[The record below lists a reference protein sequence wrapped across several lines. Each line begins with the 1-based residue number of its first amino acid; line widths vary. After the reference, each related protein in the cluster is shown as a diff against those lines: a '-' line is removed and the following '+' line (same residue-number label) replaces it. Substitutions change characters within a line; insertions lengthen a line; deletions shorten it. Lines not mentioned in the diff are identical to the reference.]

1 MQAHIGPE
9 IIRSYKRLSYSVWHA
24 LAEFIDNSLQSYR
37 ANKPRLDKAYAESQE
52 SLTVQITYR
61 RASGGQL
68 IIRDNAMG
76 MTKTELTNA
85 LRIGKPPKVTTGL
98 SEFGLGMKT
107 AACWFGERWTVRT
120 KRLGSPTGRKITFVV
135 EEVANNRRDLQEE
148 EFTGP
153 PAEHFTEIEITPLH
167 HEIHNRQ
174 IRTVKDYL
182 RSMYR
187 NPIRS
192 EELVLI
198 FNDERLSWRS
208 PAEGNVHVESGRKS
222 CESFE
227 FEIADIE
234 IEHKRVFGWMAVL
247 ESGSRSRAG
256 FTIIRRGRV
265 IRGWPSSWRP
275 RAIFGQLEGSNDLV
289 NQRLIGEINM
299 DDFGVS
305 HTKDDILWKPNELE
319 QVESELYRI
328 AKPLMD
334 IANSYR
340 KRGAR
345 GTRPTQFTINAAVGM
360 LDEEI
365 RSQRFQTVINANG
378 NTPKETYAAFSDST
392 TQSATTVEPL
402 VLNVGGLRLNIF
414 LADDLSDR
422 DPYLGIEAVDSD
434 VVTVVINMNHP
445 HIDDLNGRMGVLNHL
460 KACTYE
466 GVAQWK
472 VKQSWDEETP
482 ALIRAIKDSL
492 LRVGRTVSDVP
503 QTEDQ

>member
-9 IIRSYKRLSYSVWHA
+9 IVRSYKRLSYSAWHA

-37 ANKPRLDKAYAESQE
+37 ANKPRLDKAYAESQD
-52 SLTVQITYR
+52 SLTVRITYG
-61 RASGGQL
+61 RAGGGRLL
-68 IIRDNAMG
+68 IHDNAMG

-107 AACWFGERWTVRT
+107 AACWFGNRWTVRT
-120 KRLGSPTGRKITFVV
+120 KRRGSPTGRKITFVV
-135 EEVANNRRDLQEE
+135 EEVADNRRDLQEE
-148 EFTGP
+148 EFTAL
-153 PAEHFTEIEITPLH
+153 PAEHFTEIEITELH
-167 HEIHNRQ
+167 HELRGWQ
-174 IRTVKDYL
+174 IKNVKDYL

-187 NPIRS
+187 KPIRS
-192 EELVLI
+192 EELELI

-208 PAEGNVHVESGRKS
+208 PAEDNIHVENGCKS
-222 CESFE
+222 CKTFE
-227 FEIADIE
+227 LEIDDQN
-234 IEHKRVFGWMAVL
+234 VFGWMAVL
-247 ESGSRSRAG
+247 ENGSRSRAG

-275 RAIFGQLEGSNDLV
+275 RSIFGQLEGSNDLV

-299 DDFGVS
+299 DAFGVS

-345 GTRPTQFTINAAVGM
+345 GTRPTQSTINSAVGM

-365 RSQRFQTVINANG
+365 RSQRFRTVINANG
-378 NTPKETYAAFSDST
+378 STPKETYAAFSDST
-392 TQSATTVEPL
+392 TQSATAVNPI
-402 VLNVGGLRLNIF
+402 VHDVDGLRLNIF

-422 DPYLGIEAVDSD
+422 DPYLGIEAVAADF
-434 VVTVVINMNHP
+434 VTVVINMNHP

-472 VKQSWDEETP
+472 VKQSWGEERP

-503 QTEDQ
+503 QTEEP